1 MAVLHIPV
9 LNTHKTPEQLNLIYS
24 EASLQNMFKAEM
36 HLNVLEGNDKEY
48 SEQWFKP
55 QQNMAGL

>member
-24 EASLQNMFKAEM
+24 EASLQNMFKAETQ
-36 HLNVLEGNDKEY
+36 LNVLEGNDKEF
-48 SEQWFKP
+48 SETVV
-55 QQNMAGL
+55 